1 MRRLKA
7 ELWVTSMKTLRA
19 EEEGATERKGSQRQ
33 EKFWSMGSSQSQE
46 LWEGVLKWN

>member
-19 EEEGATERKGSQRQ
+19 EEEDTTERKGSQRQ
-33 EKFWSMGSSQSQE
+33 EEFLEHGEFSKSS
-46 LWEGVLKWN
+46 GKVF